1 MVFLA
6 LLAFAG
12 LFVALP
18 TGMWLN
24 TLPDAERR
32 WLPRQVGTQHVGAG
46 SYRDTEVPRFSE
58 AGPPRIVHVTAM
70 MSWVLG
76 TMFVPGLL
84 AGLVG
89 LLAAGVGA
97 VSIPGLL
104 LAWRLFFLGA
114 PLLRGDP
121 DAADNA
127 RSSAKLA
134 RYLNAVVLALCALAT
149 LTQVPTLMRN
159 GLHGDPGGVVLV
171 AIAVAVYACISLVHA
186 SMLDRVAALID
197 AQRDAHDEATGVRV
211 VSQEEAT
218 REAWA
223 EAFESASAE
232 VSAARVDATNRR
244 EEG

>member
-1 MVFLA
+1 MVVLA

-18 TGMWLN
+18 TGMWLR

-32 WLPRQVGTQHVGAG
+32 WLPRQVGTEHVGAG

-58 AGPPRIVHVTAM
+58 AGAPRIVHVTAM

-89 LLAAGVGA
+89 LLAAGVGV
-97 VSIPGLL
+97 VSIPGLM
-104 LAWRLFFLGA
+104 LAWRLFGLGA

-121 DAADNA
+121 DAADKA
-127 RSSAKLA
+127 RTSAKLA
-134 RYLNAVVLALCALAT
+134 RYLNAVVLTLSGITA
-149 LTQVPTLMRN
+149 LTQLPSFLRSSTRS
-159 GLHGDPGGVVLV
+159 DAGGVLLF
-171 AIAVAVYACISLVHA
+171 ALAVAVYGCISLLHA
-186 SMLDRVAALID
+186 SMLDRVAGLID
-197 AQRDAHDEATGVRV
+197 AQNEAHADATGVRV
-211 VSQEEAT
+211 MTDEETA
-218 REAWA
+218 RAAWA
-223 EAFESASAE
+223 DAFESASAE
-232 VSAARVDATNRR
+232 VSAARVDAAERR